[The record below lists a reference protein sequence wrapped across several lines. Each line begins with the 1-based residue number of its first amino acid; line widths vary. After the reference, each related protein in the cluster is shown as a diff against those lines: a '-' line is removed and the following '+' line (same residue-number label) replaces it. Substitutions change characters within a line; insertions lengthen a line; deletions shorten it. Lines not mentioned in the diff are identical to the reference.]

1 MVLKRLKSLNWK
13 LYAKVIFTVLGIGW
27 IINQVDIREVGRY
40 LSDVP
45 VAIMLA
51 CVVIFNL
58 SKIFCAIRLN
68 IFFKQ
73 EGVFMSEQENIK
85 LYYKGMF
92 YNMLLPGGIG
102 GDGYKGYYLRST
114 LQVPVKNLV
123 RPILWDR
130 ITGALSIAIFILILL
145 NFQPFIPSQ
154 QLIKFLL
161 LFSPLF
167 TYIGSMVVS
176 NLVVPSYRNVFHS
189 TTMLSF
195 LNQLLQGI
203 IVTLIL
209 YGLQI
214 PERLLDDYLFVF
226 FVSSLATI
234 LPITLGGVG
243 IREFVF
249 IKAAEISDIDPGTA
263 VALSVLF
270 FAITLVSSLL
280 GSFVKLNGKRPSV
293 DEKRI
298 P

>member
-1 MVLKRLKSLNWK
+1 MVVKRLKSLNWK
-13 LYAKVIFTVLGIGW
+13 LYVKIIFTILGIGW
-27 IINQVDIREVGRY
+27 ILNQVDIHEVGRY

-45 VAIMLA
+45 IAITLA
-51 CVVIFNL
+51 CLVIFNG

-68 IFFKQ
+68 KFFKQ
-73 EGVFMSEQENIK
+73 EGVLMSEQENIK

-114 LQVPVKNLV
+114 LEVPLKNLV

-130 ITGALSIAIFILILL
+130 ITGALSIAIFILVLV
-145 NFQPFIPSQ
+145 NFQPFIPNQ
-154 QLIKFLL
+154 QLIKILL
-161 LFSPLF
+161 MCSPLLV
-167 TYIGSMVVS
+167 YIGSMLAS
-176 NLVVPSYRNVFHS
+176 NLVVPSYRSVFHS

-209 YGLQI
+209 YGLEI
-214 PERLLDDYLFVF
+214 PEGLVDDYLLVF

-234 LPITLGGVG
+234 LPITLGGIG

-249 IKAAEISDIDPGTA
+249 IKAAEVSDIDQGTA

-270 FAITLVSSLL
+270 FAITVVSSLL
-280 GSFVKLNGKRPSV
+280 GTFVKLDGRRPALNE
-293 DEKRI
+293 EKI

>member
-1 MVLKRLKSLNWK
+1 MQMVLKRLKGLNWK

-27 IINQVDIREVGRY
+27 ILNQVDIREVGRY

-130 ITGALSIAIFILILL
+130 ITGALSIA
-145 NFQPFIPSQ
+145 
-154 QLIKFLL
+154 FLL
-161 LFSPLF
+161 
-167 TYIGSMVVS
+167 
-176 NLVVPSYRNVFHS
+176 
-189 TTMLSF
+189 
-195 LNQLLQGI
+195 
-203 IVTLIL
+203 
-209 YGLQI
+209 
-214 PERLLDDYLFVF
+214 F
-226 FVSSLATI
+226 FYQT
-234 LPITLGGVG
+234 
-243 IREFVF
+243 
-249 IKAAEISDIDPGTA
+249 
-263 VALSVLF
+263 
-270 FAITLVSSLL
+270 
-280 GSFVKLNGKRPSV
+280 
-293 DEKRI
+293 
-298 P
+298 